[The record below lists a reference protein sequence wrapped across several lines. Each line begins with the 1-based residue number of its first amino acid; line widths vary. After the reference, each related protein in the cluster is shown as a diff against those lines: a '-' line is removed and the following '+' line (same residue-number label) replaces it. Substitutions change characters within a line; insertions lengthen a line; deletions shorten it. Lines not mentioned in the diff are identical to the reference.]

1 MRLYLIAL
9 QFLTIIPL
17 PFRVR
22 CEENDLG
29 RSMAFFPLV
38 GLTLGALLVGSDYLL
53 ALCLPPRIVDLL
65 LIVILSVVTG
75 ALHLDGLA
83 DVCDGLAAR
92 GSRERFLAVMKDS
105 SIGAVG
111 AVGLILDLLLKYQ
124 LLSVLPE
131 EIRREALLCF
141 PLVARYSQV
150 QLTVRARRARQD
162 GLGSV
167 FIGGAGNSQL
177 IIAAATAILLSVLLL
192 GAPGLVV
199 SGGACLCTWGMK
211 VWSHWRLGGIT
222 GDVIGCVSEM
232 NELLCLLL
240 IVAWAGTGRYL

>member
-1 MRLYLIAL
+1 MRLYIIAL

-83 DVCDGLAAR
+83 MCATVCGA
-92 GSRERFLAVMKDS
+92 GSGRFL
-105 SIGAVG
+105 G
-111 AVGLILDLLLKYQ
+111 
-124 LLSVLPE
+124 
-131 EIRREALLCF
+131 
-141 PLVARYSQV
+141 
-150 QLTVRARRARQD
+150 
-162 GLGSV
+162 
-167 FIGGAGNSQL
+167 
-177 IIAAATAILLSVLLL
+177 
-192 GAPGLVV
+192 
-199 SGGACLCTWGMK
+199 
-211 VWSHWRLGGIT
+211 
-222 GDVIGCVSEM
+222 
-232 NELLCLLL
+232 
-240 IVAWAGTGRYL
+240 